1 MGKGTDMARKKT
13 SYKIKNFLALR
24 KELLLSKAY
33 IELPPTARAMLPYFL
48 WKIKIPFSHPDYCFT
63 DFTFTFSEAEKYGCS
78 KRTFSRVIEDVM
90 KHGFIDPVRKGG
102 RNGGRDTA
110 SIFRLS
116 KRWEKYGTSE
126 FESIS
131 WKQFGED
138 QIRSQVEKWHSPVA
152 KKAPQEDEKATS
164 ECQK

>member
-1 MGKGTDMARKKT
+1 MAKKKT
-13 SYKIKNFLALR
+13 SYKIKNFVAIR
-24 KELLLSKAY
+24 KEQLLSKAY
-33 IELPPTARAMLPYFL
+33 IELAPTARSMLPYFL
-48 WKIKIPFSHPDYCFT
+48 WKVKIPYSHPDYCFA
-63 DFTFTFSEAEKYGCS
+63 DFSFTFSEAEKYGCS
-78 KRTFSRVIEDVM
+78 KRSFYRVIEALM
-90 KHGFIDPVRKGG
+90 KHGFIDPIRKGG

-116 KRWEKYGTSE
+116 KRWEKYGNIDE

-152 KKAPQEDEKATS
+152 KKPPQEGKEAIS
-164 ECQK
+164 HCQK